1 MKRMIVL
8 LFQFILVTAN
18 AQTGDFE
25 LENLP
30 QRTYV
35 KISANPDLKGNGF
48 KRWLIG
54 ENYRKEWTDSIRVPV
69 LDFKNDF
76 GGLTP
81 EKEGGGKQTHSLHI
95 KDGRGGK
102 WVLRSVEKFPEK
114 VIAPE
119 LKGTIGESLV
129 HDGISA
135 SYPYSVLS
143 VGTLAKAAGI
153 PYFQNTVVYIPDD
166 PALGEFRSTYG
177 NTLSLLESKTFANKE
192 THDTEDIFP
201 ELYNNKKFIDQKA
214 VLRARLLDNFIM
226 DFDRH
231 EGQWEWIEKDSAGRI
246 YYYPVPKDRDQAFFK
261 ADGLIPKKLSR
272 KSTLGQLQGL
282 SAKFRNVHTFNYAAR
297 NFDRVFLTELD
308 EATWN
313 NEIDTFLSS
322 MTDDAITRAL
332 SKQPEEIQKYHSPN
346 IATTLKE
353 KRSFFKNDM
362 LQYYRLLSRTVS
374 VVGNNSAEV
383 FTIAKNADGSVLVT
397 VRDKEDSAI
406 TYNRL
411 LDTATKEL
419 RIYGLEGDDHFL
431 ITGESSPIKIRLIGG
446 PGEDVFT
453 HSAQGKKVLVYDV
466 SFENNLLEGKFKN
479 KISKDPLNNE
489 YQRVNPIYN
498 SSSLGPT
505 AEYARDGGLFLGL
518 RYTATTT
525 GFRKEPY
532 ASKHMFSVTKALS
545 SSAWHLHYDAD
556 FMKVG
561 RNTDLLFRSDAKLPT
576 VRTHFFGYGNNTF
589 FDKNKK
595 ADYYLIQY
603 PLVDAS
609 LMLRHSLSSWLQIQ
623 YGPSLQYFN
632 ISESKNRD
640 RYLNGSPPHEITSST
655 YGSKFFGGAEGR
667 MIINT
672 RNNEVIPT
680 RGLYVNA
687 FTRSIMKLSGKSK
700 EFNQSG
706 GNLSFYTDFLFKNHI
721 IIASSFGFNHNFG
734 RFEVPQAQY
743 LGLRQNLRGYK
754 YQRFAGRTRAY
765 NNSDLRIS
773 FGDVNFYLFKGPLG
787 IIGFHD
793 IGRVWADGESSD
805 TWHKGYGGGI
815 WLAPFNK
822 VVVSGLLTFSEEER
836 ALPFVTFG
844 FFF

>member
-1 MKRMIVL
+1 
-8 LFQFILVTAN
+8 
-18 AQTGDFE
+18 
-25 LENLP
+25 
-30 QRTYV
+30 
-35 KISANPDLKGNGF
+35 
-48 KRWLIG
+48 
-54 ENYRKEWTDSIRVPV
+54 
-69 LDFKNDF
+69 
-76 GGLTP
+76 
-81 EKEGGGKQTHSLHI
+81 I
-95 KDGRGGK
+95 KDGRGNK
-102 WVLRSVEKFPEK
+102 WVLRSVQKFPEK
-114 VIAPE
+114 VIESE
-119 LKGTIGESLV
+119 LKGTIAESLV
-129 HDGISA
+129 YDGISA

-177 NTLSLLESKTFANKE
+177 NTLSLLESKTFAKKE

-201 ELYNNKKFIDQKA
+201 ELYNDKKFIDQKA

-231 EGQWEWIEKDSAGRI
+231 EGQWEWVEKDSAGRT

-261 ADGLIPKKLSR
+261 ADGLLPKKLSR
-272 KSTLGQLQGL
+272 TSTLGQLQGL
-282 SAKFRNVHTFNYAAR
+282 SAKVRNVHTFNYAAR

-322 MTDDAITRAL
+322 MTDDLITRAL
-332 SKQPEEIQKYHSPN
+332 SKQPGEIQKYQCPK
-346 IATTLKE
+346 IAATLQE
-353 KRSFFKNDM
+353 KKSFFKNDM
-362 LQYYRLLSRTVS
+362 LEYYRFLSRTVS
-374 VVGNNSAEV
+374 VVGNNDAEI
-383 FTIAKNADGSVLVT
+383 FTITKNTDGSVLVT
-397 VRDKEDSAI
+397 VQDKKDSTI

-411 LDTATKEL
+411 FDNATKEL

-453 HSAQGKKVLVYDV
+453 NNAQGEKVLVYDV

-489 YQRVNPIYN
+489 YQRVNSIYN
-498 SSSLGPT
+498 SSALGPT
-505 AEYARDGGLFLGL
+505 VEYARDGGLFLGL

-532 ASKHMFSVTKALS
+532 AAKHMFSVTKALS
-545 SSAWHLHYDAD
+545 SSAWHLRYDAD

-576 VRTHFFGYGNNTF
+576 VRTHFFGYGNNTV
-589 FDKNKK
+589 FDENKK

-603 PLVDAS
+603 PLADAS

-623 YGPSLQYFN
+623 YGPSLQYFH
-632 ISESKNRD
+632 ISESKNKD
-640 RYLNGSPPHEITSST
+640 RYVNGSPPHEITGST

-672 RNNEVIPT
+672 RNNEIIPT

-687 FTRSIMKLSGKSK
+687 FTRSMMKLGGKSK

-706 GNLSFYTDFLFKNHI
+706 GSLSFYTDFL
-721 IIASSFGFNHNFG
+721 
-734 RFEVPQAQY
+734 
-743 LGLRQNLRGYK
+743 
-754 YQRFAGRTRAY
+754 
-765 NNSDLRIS
+765 
-773 FGDVNFYLFKGPLG
+773 
-787 IIGFHD
+787 
-793 IGRVWADGESSD
+793 
-805 TWHKGYGGGI
+805 
-815 WLAPFNK
+815 
-822 VVVSGLLTFSEEER
+822 
-836 ALPFVTFG
+836 
-844 FFF
+844 